1 MQVTGYSRQQL
12 TRLIQQYLNT
22 GVVQLSDTNKPA
34 GFKQTYTTTDI
45 ALLAAMSERYDTP
58 SGGVVKKL
66 CERAYSIFD
75 EVQYKN
81 IANISVSHLYNLRG
95 STGYQNQRRHFEK
108 TKSKK
113 VAIGD
118 RRKPN
123 AAGKPG
129 YIRVDTVH
137 QGDQDGKKGVYHI
150 NAVDEVTQYEV
161 VLSCRRIN
169 DWMAF
174 RNAFYFVSTYA
185 SATIPTK
192 QRPYAFWGLPALAF
206 ALHGWQRMKS

>member
-1 MQVTGYSRQQL
+1 MM
-12 TRLIQQYLNT
+12 
-22 GVVQLSDTNKPA
+22 A
-34 GFKQTYTTTDI
+34 
-45 ALLAAMSERYDTP
+45 P

-118 RRKPN
+118 
-123 AAGKPG
+123 
-129 YIRVDTVH
+129 TMS
-137 QGDQDGKKGVYHI
+137 
-150 NAVDEVTQYEV
+150 V
-161 VLSCRRIN
+161 V
-169 DWMAF
+169 
-174 RNAFYFVSTYA
+174 V
-185 SATIPTK
+185 
-192 QRPYAFWGLPALAF
+192 
-206 ALHGWQRMKS
+206 